1 MKPILRVRTSIPGPL
16 CCVHS
21 PANGLVILQEL
32 AAIEIEWDVPASC
45 WRIMIDDSERSAVLL
60 APSLV
65 IGQTDK
71 QGLPLS
77 AMWGVETHIHLTH
90 TATRGLA
97 GFSGYGLVDVRWSTR
112 EDCWTLSVDAD
123 GSSVVLHASQLSV
136 ARQMEG
142 DMEVHF

>member
-16 CCVHS
+16 GVHS
-21 PANGLVILQEL
+21 PANGLVILKEL
-32 AAIEIEWDVPASC
+32 AAIEIEWDVPAGC
-45 WRIMIDDSERSAVLL
+45 WRIMIDDDSERSAVLL

-65 IGQTDK
+65 IGLTDK

-97 GFSGYGLVDVRWSTR
+97 GFSGYGLVDVRWDTR
-112 EDCWTLSVDAD
+112 EDCWAICVDAD